1 MAARLSVRYSGA
13 LLMAPNHLPTIDSAS
28 ISMNRLLVISSL
40 ALFPVIPE
48 GIAHWWMNPAKSS
61 AEESSLVFRQN
72 LANRPRFVREEL
84 PKLLEQSIRTL
95 KCSTGSVS
103 CLKLE
108 DGVSIHVAYFEWDG
122 SDRQVNPLEAFK
134 HLPEQC
140 LGSIGMKLVRDYGN
154 HTMVVDGIA
163 LNFKQ
168 LLFQNAMGRPVHSF
182 KAVSVTGA
190 TSLISDG
197 SQGGFEEWRELR
209 WKAAL
214 LRFKP
219 SRVSV
224 IQGAVHD
231 VVSPN
236 HAWSIFKETVL
247 PDLVLEAQPV
257 S

>member
-1 MAARLSVRYSGA
+1 MK
-13 LLMAPNHLPTIDSAS
+13 
-28 ISMNRLLVISSL
+28 RLLVIGSL

-48 GIAHWWMNPAKSS
+48 GIARWWMNPANSS
-61 AEESSLVFRQN
+61 AEQPSLVYRGNAARHPQ
-72 LANRPRFVREEL
+72 FVREEL
-84 PKLLEQSIRTL
+84 PQLLEHSIRTL

-103 CLKLE
+103 RLKRE

-122 SDRQVNPLEAFK
+122 SSRQVNPLEAFK

-140 LGSIGMKLVRDYGN
+140 LGSIGMNLVKDYGN
-154 HTMVVDGIA
+154 HSIIVEGVR

-190 TSLISDG
+190 ASLISDG
-197 SQGGFEEWRELR
+197 AQGGFEEWRELR

-236 HAWSIFKETVL
+236 QAWSIFRDNVL
-247 PDLVLEAQPV
+247 PDLVLETLPV

>member
-1 MAARLSVRYSGA
+1 MAARLSERHSGP
-13 LLMAPNHLPTIDSAS
+13 LLPTIDSAS
-28 ISMNRLLVISSL
+28 SSMKQLLVIGSL

-48 GIAHWWMNPAKSS
+48 GIARWWMNPANSS
-61 AEESSLVFRQN
+61 AEQPGLVYRRNAAGHPQ
-72 LANRPRFVREEL
+72 FVREEL
-84 PKLLEQSIRTL
+84 PKLLEHSVRTL

-103 CLKLE
+103 RLKRE

-122 SDRQVNPLEAFK
+122 TSRQVNPLEAFK

-140 LGSIGMKLVRDYGN
+140 LGSIGMNLVKDYGN
-154 HTMVVDGIA
+154 HTMIVEGVP
-163 LNFKQ
+163 LNFKH
-168 LLFQNAMGRPVHSF
+168 LLFKNAMGRPVHSF

-209 WKAAL
+209 WKAAM

-231 VVSPN
+231 VISPN
-236 HAWSIFKETVL
+236 HAWSIFKENVL
-247 PDLVLEAQPV
+247 PDLVLETQPV